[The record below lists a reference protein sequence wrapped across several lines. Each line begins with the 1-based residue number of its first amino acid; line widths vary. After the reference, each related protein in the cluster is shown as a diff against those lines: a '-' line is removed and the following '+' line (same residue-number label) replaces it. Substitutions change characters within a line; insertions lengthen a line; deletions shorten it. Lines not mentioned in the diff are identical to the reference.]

1 LRLQLKGL
9 IMSDEV
15 KIEERENGPLVVS
28 GISSLDGA
36 DGPIEVKPV
45 MALCRCGASKNKP
58 FCDGSHNATG
68 FESRGGTPAGRDRL
82 ITYAGANVSVNY
94 NPLLCSHAAEC
105 GRLASH
111 VFNPAQKP
119 WIQPD
124 NGTIAEV
131 ESVIAACP
139 SGALSLANES
149 GPEHRFADRSQIV
162 VEKNGPY
169 WVKDIPA
176 LTAARA
182 EGAADEKFVLCRCG
196 LSGNK
201 PYCDG
206 THRDAKWRDTA
217 DD

>member
-1 LRLQLKGL
+1 
-9 IMSDEV
+9 MSDTPA
-15 KIEERENGPLVVS
+15 IEERENGPLLVKGLAS
-28 GISSLDGA
+28 MKNTDGSA
-36 DGPIEVKPV
+36 VETKPI

-58 FCDGSHNATG
+58 FCDGSHSEIG
-68 FESRGGTPAGRDRL
+68 FDSHSGTPSGRDRIL
-82 ITYAGANVSVNY
+82 TYDGAEISVTY

-119 WIQPD
+119 WVQPD
-124 NGTIAEV
+124 NGTADDV
-131 ESVIAACP
+131 RAVIAACP
-139 SGALSLANES
+139 SGALALADQTQ
-149 GPEHRFADRSQIV
+149 PHLFADRAQIE

-169 WVKDIPA
+169 WVKDV
-176 LTAARA
+176 AAPVPPQG
-182 EGAADEKFVLCRCG
+182 EGQSEQKFVLCRCG

-206 THRDAKWRDTA
+206 SHRDAKWT